1 MEERELGTTVRSIQ
15 GKDIKADSQPHRVTF
30 ADYVEKIVGEHYNQA
45 QKDYLNKVF
54 MTRETTLKPRRKDDK
69 SETRAMLSMLAKD
82 YEEFVFDTIKRR
94 MEEQYT
100 CKNTKQSEQCGIN

>member
-1 MEERELGTTVRSIQ
+1 MEERALGTTVRPVQ
-15 GKDIKADSQPHRVTF
+15 GKDIKAGNQPHTVTF

-54 MTRETTLKPRRKDDK
+54 MTRETTLKPRRKDAK

-82 YEEFVFDTIKRR
+82 YEEFIFDTIKRR
-94 MEEQYT
+94 MEEQYA
-100 CKNTKQSEQCGIN
+100 CRNTIQQPQAK